1 MYQDKGSI
9 GRLTREYEQILERL
23 QKCEIAVNEL
33 ANLSKE
39 WVPGSPPSLDDKFQ
53 ELINSLS
60 AIEAD
65 LEEHSRFEEK
75 EIMPFLS
82 RHAGEI
88 IERGLIQEHKQIL
101 ESIRYLKKAAQ
112 ATFVKPADRGERIIQ
127 EIDVREAISS
137 ILKRVQSHCE
147 AQSVIYRLARQ
158 VLAEEQQN
166 LD

>member
-1 MYQDKGSI
+1 MHQDKGSI
-9 GRLTREYEQILERL
+9 GRLTREYEQTMERL

-39 WVPGSPPSLDDKFQ
+39 WVPGSPPGLDNKFQ
-53 ELINSLS
+53 ELIDSLRV
-60 AIEAD
+60 IEAD

-82 RHAGEI
+82 RNAGEI

-101 ESIRYLKKAAQ
+101 ESIRYLKKVAQ
-112 ATFVKPADRGERIIQ
+112 ATLVKPADRDERITQ

-137 ILKRVQSHCE
+137 ILKLVQSHCE
-147 AQSVIYRLARQ
+147 AQSVIYRLARE
-158 VLAEEQQN
+158 VLPEEQQN
-166 LD
+166 VG